1 MKIERA
7 VVINHA
13 MELVK
18 RRLDINNFIEI
29 DISDLEWEIF
39 LNILYEHL
47 EIIHLSGE
55 YSNILWEI
63 ASDVLSYDF
72 YRSEVHYPLYLIKNN
87 KVLKTGYHTNASITI
102 NSVLNSFIRVAKP
115 YKIPNNILNE
125 IIIEIKNNCLLG
137 DIKKIIKSNH

>member
-115 YKIPNNILNE
+115 YKIPNNILKE